1 MRHFDA
7 DEVHNLLDY
16 QGLVGALRELFI
28 VGVDVLS
35 RVAYSQ
41 PLKDN
46 THNHWIMLPA
56 WQYDNVYGVKL
67 VSVFPK
73 NSANGLESVQGIYA
87 LFDGTNGVPIATI
100 DGAALTL
107 RKTAANSA
115 LAASYLA
122 REDASSLLMVGAG
135 ALAPH
140 LIEAHCTVRPSIKR
154 VRVWNRTMERAVSVV
169 QAISEKLKI
178 DIEMTTDLEKSVR
191 EADIISC
198 ATMASAPL
206 VEGAWLAEGAHL
218 DLVGGYQPDMRET
231 DDLAVKRS
239 RVFVDCPSTIE
250 VCGDVCQPLQSNLI
264 TLADIGDTFQLARG
278 EKPGRQNSKEITLF
292 KSGGGGHEDLGSA
305 KYLLTRANAPSL

>member
-73 NSANGLESVQGIYA
+73 NSENGLESVQGIYA

-169 QAISEKLKI
+169 QSISEKLKI

-191 EADIISC
+191 ESDIISC

-231 DDLAVKRS
+231 DDHAVKRS

-292 KSGGGGHEDLGSA
+292 KSGGGGHEDLGTA